1 MDFKD
6 ISEEAGMLLINI
18 IEHEKESNYWPERFS
33 YLSIINL

>member
-18 IEHEKESNYWPERFS
+18 IEHEKESNYWLNDLAICR
-33 YLSIINL
+33 